1 MLVLVQGEKFRPDAI
16 EKTIDEMILN
26 FIDTLKILTS
36 ESLELIK
43 KKTVEELN
51 DFSPQLSE
59 VADKY
64 QASVEEYDY

>member
-1 MLVLVQGEKFRPDAI
+1 VLVLVQGEKFRPDAI